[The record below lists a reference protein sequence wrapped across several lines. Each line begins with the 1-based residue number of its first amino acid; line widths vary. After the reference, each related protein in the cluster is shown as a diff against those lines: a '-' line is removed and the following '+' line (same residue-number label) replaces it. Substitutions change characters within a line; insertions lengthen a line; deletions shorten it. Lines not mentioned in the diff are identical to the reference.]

1 MRNEDSLDS
10 VGKKVRA
17 RKEGA
22 TDDDIVDLLSSNLNG
37 PSYEN
42 YNCGGTSTIAN
53 ASHVTVASN
62 NCYAQV
68 SKC

>member
-1 MRNEDSLDS
+1 MYS

-22 TDDDIVDLLSSNLNG
+22 TDDNIVDLLGSNLDG

-42 YNCGGTSTIAN
+42 YNCGSTSTFAN

-68 SKC
+68 ST

>member
-1 MRNEDSLDS
+1 M
-10 VGKKVRA
+10 RA

-22 TDDDIVDLLSSNLNG
+22 TDDNIVDLLGSNLDG

-42 YNCGGTSTIAN
+42 YNCGGTSNVTN

-62 NCYAQV
+62 N
-68 SKC
+68 

>member
-1 MRNEDSLDS
+1 M
-10 VGKKVRA
+10 RA

-22 TDDDIVDLLSSNLNG
+22 TDDDIVDLLGSNLDG

-68 SKC
+68 ST

>member
-1 MRNEDSLDS
+1 MRNEYSLDS
-10 VGKKVRA
+10 GEKKVRA

-22 TDDDIVDLLSSNLNG
+22 TDDDIVDLLGSNLDG
-37 PSYEN
+37 PSYGN

-68 SKC
+68 ST